1 MSVVEEI
8 CNHVAILDGGRV
20 AEEGA
25 VGTVFSSPKS
35 QAARRLVFP
44 QGEDEMVSNPGTEA
58 RIRVIF
64 NGAKAAGTPLIAT
77 MASEKH
83 ILVNILS
90 ASTRAIEDRAYGS
103 MLLGVPG
110 GPDVVKETIE
120 YLTGVPD
127 VIVEEV

>member
-1 MSVVEEI
+1 
-8 CNHVAILDGGRV
+8 
-20 AEEGA
+20 
-25 VGTVFSSPKS
+25 
-35 QAARRLVFP
+35 
-44 QGEDEMVSNPGTEA
+44 
-58 RIRVIF
+58 
-64 NGAKAAGTPLIAT
+64 

>member
-1 MSVVEEI
+1 M
-8 CNHVAILDGGRV
+8 NTQAFDMGKAAYQRGDW
-20 AEEGA
+20 AGA
-25 VGTVFSSPKS
+25 VS
-35 QAARRLVFP
+35 AL
-44 QGEDEMVSNPGTEA
+44 
-58 RIRVIF
+58 

>member
-1 MSVVEEI
+1 M
-8 CNHVAILDGGRV
+8 
-20 AEEGA
+20 
-25 VGTVFSSPKS
+25 
-35 QAARRLVFP
+35 
-44 QGEDEMVSNPGTEA
+44 
-58 RIRVIF
+58 IF

-110 GPDVVKETIE
+110 GPEVVKETIA
-120 YLTGVPD
+120 YLSSVPD
-127 VIVEEV
+127 VLVEEV